1 MPNHFHLL
9 LLQKIAGSI
18 SGFMKLTTN
27 SYAKAVN
34 KQRQRTGH
42 LFEGDYKVK
51 KIDSDIYLT
60 HLSRYI
66 HINPAKDKLVQRP
79 EDWAFSSYRDFVGLR
94 NGTLPEPAVI
104 LDNFASVEEYIEF
117 VNEYSDKDVE
127 KIRKY
132 IFE

>member
-1 MPNHFHLL
+1 MPNHFHWL

-34 KQRQRTGH
+34 KRRQRTGH
-42 LFEGDYKVK
+42 LFESDYKIK
-51 KIDSDIYLT
+51 KIDSDTYLT

-66 HINPAKDKLVQRP
+66 HINPVKDKLVQRP

-94 NGTLPEPAVI
+94 NGTLPEPGVI
-104 LDNFASVEEYIEF
+104 LDSFASVEEYIKF

-132 IFE
+132 IF